1 MYYGIVYLYLLFW
14 MVLSENLTI
23 EAFFIGIVISLFV
36 TTLNKDLISNY
47 RKFNFRKNIVSWI
60 SYTIMLIKEILVSNF
75 NVAKIVLS
83 PKIIISPTVVKI
95 KTKIKSDFHKT
106 IFANSLTLTPGTLT
120 IFMDKDEI
128 IVHCLKDEYATGLT
142 NSVFERLILKVE
154 EDIYE

>member
-23 EAFFIGIVISLFV
+23 EAFFIGIVISLLV
-36 TTLNKDLISNY
+36 TTLNKDIISDFKKINL
-47 RKFNFRKNIVSWI
+47 RKNIISWV
-60 SYTIMLIKEILVSNF
+60 SYTLMLIKEILISNF

-83 PKIIISPTVVKI
+83 PRMEISPTIVKI

-106 IFANSLTLTPGTLT
+106 IFANSITLTPGTLT
-120 IFMDKDEI
+120 ISMNKDEI
-128 IVHCLKDEYATGLT
+128 AVHCLKDEYAIGIM
-142 NSVFERLILKVE
+142 NSEFERLILKVE